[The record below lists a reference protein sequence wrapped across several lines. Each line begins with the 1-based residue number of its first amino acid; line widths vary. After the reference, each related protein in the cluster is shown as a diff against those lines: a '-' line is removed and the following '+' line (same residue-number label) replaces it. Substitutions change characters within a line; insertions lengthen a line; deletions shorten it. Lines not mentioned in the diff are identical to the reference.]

1 MDTNSNPVSNNSA
14 NPVNNSNENENVNS
28 GLENIV
34 KKSAPTFPVRR
45 QGPPSRGPILG
56 RGKGG
61 GVGNKGRIGM
71 RTGTR

>member
-1 MDTNSNPVSNNSA
+1 MDTNSNPVASNNA
-14 NPVNNSNENENVNS
+14 NQTDSHNENVNS
-28 GLENIV
+28 GLEKIV
-34 KKSAPTFPVRR
+34 KKSAPVFPVRR